1 MNDTSSSFDIAE
13 ARRQVG
19 DDEEI
24 LREVMQLFVDDVPK
38 RVAELRAAVE
48 RRDAALLERSAHTL
62 KGSCV
67 VFGAG
72 PARDAANRVESMG
85 KRRELD
91 GAADAVASLVQ
102 ESERLAADL
111 KAFLGSSPK

>member
-1 MNDTSSSFDIAE
+1 MTDASSSFDIAE

-24 LREVMQLFVDDVPK
+24 LREVIQLFVEEVPK
-38 RVAELRAAVE
+38 RLADLRLALE
-48 RRDAALLERSAHTL
+48 RRDAELLERSAHTI
-62 KGSCV
+62 KGTCL

-72 PARDAANRVESMG
+72 PVRLAAERVETMG
-85 KRRELD
+85 RKRDFDLAPE
-91 GAADAVASLVQ
+91 AVAALVQ

-111 KAFLGSSPK
+111 KTFLDSSPK